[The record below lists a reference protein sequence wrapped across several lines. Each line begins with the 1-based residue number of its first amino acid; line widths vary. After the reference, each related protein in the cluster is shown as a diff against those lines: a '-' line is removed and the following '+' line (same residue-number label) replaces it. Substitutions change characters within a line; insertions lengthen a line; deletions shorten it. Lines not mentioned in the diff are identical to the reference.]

1 MSRKPC
7 IIRIQLYTISYLL
20 SFSHHLH
27 LWNLI
32 FIALGLFRKKYTHPN
47 TPIISRNGLKYFMAK
62 DNIIFYVNRN
72 YTNLLANYFITCW
85 FLWKISRILERKI
98 ILSFVFRYWGAF
110 TKFRILFY
118 NRIIV
123 LQQIMKHVVN
133 LQTHLWKSSQVVL
146 QQG

>member
-1 MSRKPC
+1 MC
-7 IIRIQLYTISYLL
+7 TISFLL

-72 YTNLLANYFITCW
+72 YTNPLASYFITCW

-98 ILSFVFRYWGAF
+98 ILSFVGFF
-110 TKFRILFY
+110 TTKMEISGCIDKNISLLGSIY
-118 NRIIV
+118 QIQNIV
-123 LQQIMKHVVN
+123 LQQN
-133 LQTHLWKSSQVVL
+133 NCSTTNYEACC
-146 QQG
+146 